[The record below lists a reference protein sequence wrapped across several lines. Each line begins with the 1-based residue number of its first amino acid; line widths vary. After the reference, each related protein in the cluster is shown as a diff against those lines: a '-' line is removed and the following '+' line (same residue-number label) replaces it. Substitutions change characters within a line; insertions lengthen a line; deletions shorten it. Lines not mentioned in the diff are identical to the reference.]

1 LNIQITGRHVE
12 ITEALKQ
19 YSKEKIST
27 LSKFSQ
33 KIQTAHIR
41 LDVQNNIH
49 HKCEINIMGKNIRL
63 SSHADTKNMYESIS
77 KSVEKLSHQ
86 LKSQKYS
93 NSDKNHRTATKSF
106 EQEVIELNNEEE
118 IILEV

>member
-1 LNIQITGRHVE
+1 MNIQITGRHVE

-77 KSVEKLSHQ
+77 KSVEKLAHQ

-93 NSDKNHRTATKSF
+93 NGDKNHRIATKSF
-106 EQEVIELNNEEE
+106 EQGVIELNNEEE
-118 IILEV
+118 LVLEV